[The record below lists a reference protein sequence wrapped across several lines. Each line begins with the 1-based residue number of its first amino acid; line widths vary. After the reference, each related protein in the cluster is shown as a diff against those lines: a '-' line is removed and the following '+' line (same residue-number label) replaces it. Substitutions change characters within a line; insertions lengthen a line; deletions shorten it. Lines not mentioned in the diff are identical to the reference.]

1 MGNEGNNDQEEEN
14 LAPKSERRQHKHH
27 SKSHKHGKNKVH
39 HNSGGTSK
47 KDGLKTQQNITGFS
61 DMRHLKSLIFDNN
74 EEYREFPIAR
84 DKRSTPDVSQWQ
96 EVLST
101 LKQGEI
107 GATTEQS
114 STDDIK
120 SDTGRQ
126 LEMLEAIEHQL
137 EEEIA
142 KSESA
147 KHGHHRQHPSM
158 DIEAKKEE
166 IQVLKEIE
174 DSLQQTPP
182 TEDNQAITTGAHT
195 HSSTHSHHHKHGHL
209 QEAATEGKPLSDP
222 SNHPHYGHSHS
233 KPSTDAEATLNPD
246 DMEKKVLDDI
256 LKAKSDGLT
265 RKQGIELERE
275 IESLEEIEKQTTED
289 LIKSSDSQTK

>member
-1 MGNEGNNDQEEEN
+1 MV
-14 LAPKSERRQHKHH
+14 PKGKHKQHKHH
-27 SKSHKHGKNKVH
+27 SKSHKHGKNKAH
-39 HNSGGTSK
+39 HNSGGISK
-47 KDGLKTQQNITGFS
+47 KDGLKKLQNITGFS
-61 DMRHLKSLIFDNN
+61 DTRQLNSLIFDDNK
-74 EEYREFPIAR
+74 EFREFPIAR

-96 EVLST
+96 DILNT
-101 LKQGEI
+101 LKQGDI
-107 GATTEQS
+107 GATTALS
-114 STDDIK
+114 NADDME

-126 LEMLEAIEHQL
+126 LEMLETIEHQL

-142 KSESA
+142 KSESAA

-182 TEDNQAITTGAHT
+182 TEDNHAVTTGAPWHT
-195 HSSTHSHHHKHGHL
+195 RGSTHSHHHKHGHV
-209 QEAATEGKPLSDP
+209 QEAAAEGKPLNDP
-222 SNHPHYGHSHS
+222 NNHPHHGHS
-233 KPSTDAEATLNPD
+233 KPSTDAEATLSPD
-246 DMEKKVLDDI
+246 DMEKVVFDDI
-256 LKAKSDGLT
+256 LKAESDGLT

-289 LIKSSDSQTK
+289 LIKNSDSQTK

>member
-1 MGNEGNNDQEEEN
+1 M
-14 LAPKSERRQHKHH
+14 APKGEHKQHKHH
-27 SKSHKHGKNKVH
+27 SKSHKHGKNKAH

-47 KDGLKTQQNITGFS
+47 KDGLKMLQNITGFS
-61 DMRHLKSLIFDNN
+61 DTRQLKSLIFDDNK
-74 EEYREFPIAR
+74 EFGEFPIAR
-84 DKRSTPDVSQWQ
+84 DKRLTPDVSQWQ
-96 EVLST
+96 DILNT
-101 LKQGEI
+101 LKQGDI
-107 GATTEQS
+107 GATTALS
-114 STDDIK
+114 NADDME

-142 KSESA
+142 KSESAA

-182 TEDNQAITTGAHT
+182 TEDNHAVTTGAHT
-195 HSSTHSHHHKHGHL
+195 HGSTHSHHHKHGHM
-209 QEAATEGKPLSDP
+209 QEAAAEGKPLNDP
-222 SNHPHYGHSHS
+222 NNHPHHGH
-233 KPSTDAEATLNPD
+233 KPSTDAEATLSPD
-246 DMEKKVLDDI
+246 DMEKVVFDDI
-256 LKAKSDGLT
+256 LKAESDGLT

-289 LIKSSDSQTK
+289 LIKNSDSQTK